1 MISKKVLPI
10 AFFTLGVGVAGLMM
24 GCHAEAKV
32 GSTTP
37 SATPPPPPPPD
48 PPKPPPPPDPP
59 KPAEKPALKAM
70 GKAKIVGNQIQVPGK
85 IHFALDKAT
94 IDESKQETK
103 DVLDSIL
110 KTLQENPQIT
120 KVRIEGNTDDKGTLE
135 HNAKLSQDRADA
147 VSNWLVGKGIDK
159 GRLATVGFGPKHT
172 LVPNDSEEHR
182 EQNRRVDF
190 TIWEMDG
197 KATDAQK
204 NAATSDPPGMGANS
218 AAGGTTTT
226 TTTAKPPTTPA
237 PKK

>member
-1 MISKKVLPI
+1 MSKKRLPLI
-10 AFFTLGVGVAGLMM
+10 ALFTLGVAGFVIA

-32 GSTTP
+32 GSTEP
-37 SATPPPPPPPD
+37 KAATPPPPPPPD

-59 KPAEKPALKAM
+59 KPAPPALKAM

-172 LVPNDSEEHR
+172 LVPNDSDDHR
-182 EQNRRVDF
+182 DQNRRVDF
-190 TIWEMDG
+190 TIWEMDS
-197 KATDAQK
+197 KPTDAQK
-204 NAATSDPPGMGANS
+204 NAATSDPPGMGANTS
-218 AAGGTTTT
+218 AAPAAT
-226 TTTAKPPTTPA
+226 TTTATKPPA